1 MSSRTRSSARA
12 AAAVLA
18 VISLFVSGCAE
29 TAPTATPPTSTSDT
43 VEPSGTREVPEPTV
57 APSIEVD
64 DDPVRASF
72 RSVILRHFDDVDQ
85 TFVCAWYHFG
95 PESVCT
101 RVVEVSEYAL
111 GDGPQPGVDVREGM
125 WNSGPVDLSG
135 ELDESGRF
143 VVERASVNPTWGAI
157 HRWRCNVPAP
167 SVADL
172 APIELSSGNRVF
184 QWSVVDGDLSVDL
197 ALATRSDID
206 ELCALGVETTIEAYG
221 AIGELADESAEAG

>member
-1 MSSRTRSSARA
+1 M
-12 AAAVLA
+12 
-18 VISLFVSGCAE
+18 
-29 TAPTATPPTSTSDT
+29 SDT
-43 VEPSGTREVPEPTV
+43 VEVSGTREVPEPTV
-57 APSIEVD
+57 APSTTVD
-64 DDPVRASF
+64 EGPVRVSF

-101 RVVEVSEYAL
+101 RVVEVSEYGL
-111 GDGPQPGVDVREGM
+111 GDGSQPWVFVREGM
-125 WNSGPVDLSG
+125 WNSSPLDLTG
-135 ELDESGRF
+135 ELDGSGRF

-167 SVADL
+167 SAADV

-184 QWSVVDGDLSVDL
+184 RWSVVGGDLTVDL

-221 AIGELADESAEAG
+221 VIGELADESARAG